1 MDRKMDRKMDG
12 KMDRKMGRKPIIAG
26 ALAALA
32 ATAASVWAAPDL
44 HLRGGRF
51 RPLAYSELDP
61 AQRAV
66 ADAALASG
74 RTSFDGPLNISLR
87 SPEMTELSR
96 GLDAYLR
103 TKSTAIPEK
112 LKEIA
117 IMLTARFWG
126 GQFVWYSHR
135 QQALDAGLSAA
146 FIDAMAAGERPAQ
159 MTPDEAV
166 VLDFCEQLLATRQVD
181 DTNFRAMADRF
192 GERGIVELVG
202 LMGRY
207 HSLSMLFA
215 IDRYPLPDGA
225 RQEIDR
231 PK

>member
-1 MDRKMDRKMDG
+1 MRRKL
-12 KMDRKMGRKPIIAG
+12 IVAG
-26 ALAALA
+26 ALVALA
-32 ATAASVWAAPDL
+32 GAAASVWAAPDL
-44 HLRGGRF
+44 RLRGGRF
-51 RPLAYSELDP
+51 RPLAYGELNP
-61 AQRAV
+61 SQKAL
-66 ADAALASG
+66 ADAALATG
-74 RTSFDGPLNISLR
+74 RTSLDGPLNISLR

-96 GLDAYLR
+96 PLDAYLR
-103 TKSTAIPEK
+103 TNSTAIPAK

-126 GQFVWYSHR
+126 GQYVWYSHR

-146 FIDAMAAGERPAQ
+146 FIDAMAAGARPAA
-159 MTPDEAV
+159 MTADEAI

-181 DTNFRAMADRF
+181 DANFKAMADRF

-207 HSLSMLFA
+207 HALSMLFA
-215 IDRYPLPDGA
+215 IDRYPLPEGA

>member
-1 MDRKMDRKMDG
+1 MRRKL
-12 KMDRKMGRKPIIAG
+12 IIAG
-26 ALAALA
+26 ALVALGGA
-32 ATAASVWAAPDL
+32 AASVWAAPDL

-51 RPLAYSELDP
+51 RPLAYGELNP
-61 AQRAV
+61 AQKAL
-66 ADAALASG
+66 ADAALATG

-87 SPEMTELSR
+87 SPEMAELSR
-96 GLDAYLR
+96 ALDAYLR
-103 TKSTAIPEK
+103 TSSTAIPAK

-135 QQALDAGLSAA
+135 QQALDAGLSPA
-146 FIDAMAAGERPAQ
+146 FIDAMAAGARPAN
-159 MTPDEAV
+159 MTPDEAT
-166 VLDFCEQLLATRQVD
+166 VLDFCEQLLAIRQVD
-181 DTNFRAMADRF
+181 DANFKAMADRF

-207 HSLSMLFA
+207 HTLSMLFA
-215 IDRYPLPDGA
+215 IDRYPLPEGA
-225 RQEIDR
+225 RQEIDK

>member
-1 MDRKMDRKMDG
+1 MRRKL
-12 KMDRKMGRKPIIAG
+12 IVAG
-26 ALAALA
+26 ALVALA
-32 ATAASVWAAPDL
+32 GAAASVWAAPDL
-44 HLRGGRF
+44 RLRGGRF
-51 RPLAYSELDP
+51 RPLAYGELNP
-61 AQRAV
+61 AQKAL
-66 ADAALASG
+66 ADAALATG
-74 RTSFDGPLNISLR
+74 RTSLDGPLNISLR

-96 GLDAYLR
+96 PLDAYLR
-103 TKSTAIPEK
+103 TNSTAIPAK

-117 IMLTARFWG
+117 ILLTARFWG
-126 GQFVWYSHR
+126 GQYVWYSHR

-146 FIDAMAAGERPAQ
+146 FIDAMAAGARPAA
-159 MTPDEAV
+159 MTADEAI

-181 DTNFRAMADRF
+181 DANFKAMADRF

-207 HSLSMLFA
+207 HALSMLFA
-215 IDRYPLPDGA
+215 IDRYPLPEGA

>member
-1 MDRKMDRKMDG
+1 
-12 KMDRKMGRKPIIAG
+12 
-26 ALAALA
+26 
-32 ATAASVWAAPDL
+32 
-44 HLRGGRF
+44 
-51 RPLAYSELDP
+51 
-61 AQRAV
+61 
-66 ADAALASG
+66 
-74 RTSFDGPLNISLR
+74 
-87 SPEMTELSR
+87 MTELAR

-103 TKSTAIPEK
+103 TKSTAMPERM
-112 LKEIA
+112 KEIG

-126 GQFVWYSHR
+126 GQYVWYSHR

-146 FIDAMAAGERPAQ
+146 FIDAMAAGERPAN
-159 MTPDEAV
+159 MTPDEAI
-166 VLDFCEQLLATRQVD
+166 VLEFCEELLATRQVSD
-181 DTNFRAMADRF
+181 AHFKAMADRF

-215 IDRYPLPDGA
+215 IDRYPLPEGA

>member
-1 MDRKMDRKMDG
+1 MGRN
-12 KMDRKMGRKPIIAG
+12 MGRKLIIAG
-26 ALAALA
+26 ALVALA
-32 ATAASVWAAPDL
+32 GAAASVWAAPDL

-51 RPLAYSELDP
+51 RPLAYGELAP
-61 AQRAV
+61 AQKAL
-66 ADAALASG
+66 ADAALATG

-87 SPEMTELSR
+87 SPEMAELSR
-96 GLDAYLR
+96 DLDAYLR
-103 TKSTAIPEK
+103 TKSTAIPAK
-112 LKEIA
+112 LKEIG

-126 GQFVWYSHR
+126 GQYVWYSHR

-146 FIDAMAAGERPAQ
+146 FIDAMAAGARPAA
-159 MTPDEAV
+159 MTADEAI
-166 VLDFCEQLLATRQVD
+166 VLDFCEQLLATRQVSD
-181 DTNFRAMADRF
+181 ANFKAMADRF

-207 HSLSMLFA
+207 HALSMLFA
-215 IDRYPLPDGA
+215 IDRYPLPEGA

>member
-1 MDRKMDRKMDG
+1 
-12 KMDRKMGRKPIIAG
+12 MGRKLIIAG
-26 ALAALA
+26 ALVALA
-32 ATAASVWAAPDL
+32 GAAESVWAAPDL

-61 AQRAV
+61 AQKAL
-66 ADAALASG
+66 ADAALAAG
-74 RTSFDGPLNISLR
+74 RKSFDGPFNIQLR
-87 SPEMTELSR
+87 SPEMTMLSR
-96 GLDAYLR
+96 DLDAYLR
-103 TKSTAIPEK
+103 TKSTAVPEK

-146 FIDAMAAGERPAQ
+146 FIDAMAAGERPAD
-159 MTPDEAV
+159 MTPEEAT

-181 DTNFRAMADRF
+181 DANFKAMADRF

-207 HSLSMLFA
+207 HALAMLFA

>member
-1 MDRKMDRKMDG
+1 MRAKR
-12 KMDRKMGRKPIIAG
+12 IIAG
-26 ALAALA
+26 ALVALA
-32 ATAASVWAAPDL
+32 GAAASVFAAPDL

-61 AQRAV
+61 AQKAL

-74 RTSFDGPLNISLR
+74 RKSFDGPFNIQLR
-87 SPEMTELSR
+87 SPEMATLAAPL
-96 GLDAYLR
+96 GAYLR
-103 TKSTAIPEK
+103 TKSTAVPEHF
-112 LKEIA
+112 KEIA

-126 GQFVWYSHR
+126 GQYVWYSHR

-146 FIDAMAAGERPAQ
+146 FIDAMAAGERPAN
-159 MTPDEAV
+159 MTADEAT
-166 VLDFCEQLLATRQVD
+166 VLDFCEQLLTTRQVD
-181 DTNFRAMADRF
+181 DANFKAMADRF

-202 LMGRY
+202 LMGQY
-207 HSLSMLFA
+207 HTLSMLFA

>member
-1 MDRKMDRKMDG
+1 MRTSMRRKLM
-12 KMDRKMGRKPIIAG
+12 IAG
-26 ALAALA
+26 ALVALTGAAV
-32 ATAASVWAAPDL
+32 SVWAAPDL

-51 RPLAYSELDP
+51 RPLAYGELDP
-61 AQRAV
+61 AQKAL
-66 ADAALASG
+66 ADAALAAG
-74 RTSFDGPLNISLR
+74 RKSFDGPFNITLR
-87 SPEMTELSR
+87 SPEMTELS
-96 GLDAYLR
+96 GPLDAYLR
-103 TKSTAIPEK
+103 TKSTAIPAK

-146 FIDAMAAGERPAQ
+146 FIDAMAAGGRPAG
-159 MTPDEAV
+159 MTADEAI
-166 VLDFCEQLLATRQVD
+166 VLDFCEQLLASRQVD
-181 DTNFRAMADRF
+181 DANFKAMADRF

-207 HSLSMLFA
+207 HALSMLFA
-215 IDRYPLPDGA
+215 IDRYPLPEGA
-225 RQEIDR
+225 RQEIDK